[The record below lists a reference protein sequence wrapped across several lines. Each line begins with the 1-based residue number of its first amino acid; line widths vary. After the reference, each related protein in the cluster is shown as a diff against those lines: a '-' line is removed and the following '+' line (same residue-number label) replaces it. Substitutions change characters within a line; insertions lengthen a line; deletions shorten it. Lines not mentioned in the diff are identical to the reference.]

1 MRDSSENHSFRD
13 VYESDE
19 NLLFLWSN
27 DPETR
32 KNSFDSNFIKR
43 KEHNKWFKKKLNDP
57 NVIMWLFLCNQIPI
71 GLVRFEK
78 NENYLIL
85 NYQICPKS
93 RQQGYAAKMLKLSIQ
108 KIKNIWGKKHI
119 HAYVKHKN
127 IPSIKTLEKAN
138 FLLENKSFN
147 SLNYIYFFNKN
158 CVE

>member
-1 MRDSSENHSFRD
+1 MRDSPENHSFRD

-19 NLLFLWSN
+19 NLLHLWSN

-32 KNSFDSNFIKR
+32 KNSFNSNFIKE
-43 KEHNKWFKKKLNDP
+43 KNIISGLKKLNDP
-57 NVIMWLFLCNQIPI
+57 NVIMWLYLCNQIPV

-108 KIKNIWGKKHI
+108 KIKKFWGKKHI
-119 HAYVKHKN
+119 YAYVKHKN
-127 IPSIKTLEKAN
+127 IPSIKTLEKSN

-147 SLNYIYFFNKN
+147 SLKYIYIFNKN